1 MFTSYNGG
9 SFGKVE
15 MVIGIG
21 NITLVRNVGCR
32 LIFILKD
39 VKHVLVGISSG
50 KLDDITLVNEVG
62 NSPKAL
68 VL

>member
-50 KLDDITLVNEVG
+50 KLD
-62 NSPKAL
+62 KR
-68 VL
+68 